1 MTIAPSLP
9 DCRYSSQLDDGNDD
23 NGNDDDDDDDDDGD
37 SSAYAVLCKAF
48 VQHIPRWPYSV
59 TAISPWPRQC
69 ES

>member
-1 MTIAPSLP
+1 MQRRVMTIAPSLP
-9 DCRYSSQLDDGNDD
+9 DCRYSSLLDDGN
-23 NGNDDDDDDDDDGD
+23 DDDDDGD